1 MANIPISGLPTATT
15 GDPTDVLPVVQSGTT
30 KQITNADL
38 FASATGIPLSTGVT
52 GTLPIANGGTNATTA
67 ADARTS
73 LGAAAS
79 TVQIIAGTGLSGGG
93 PISGNVTLNSTVS
106 GTVTSVASGTGLTG
120 GPITA
125 SGTLS
130 IAATGVS
137 AASYGANNTVPV
149 IAVNPQGQITSAV
162 NTPINSIGL
171 TVGSISSVP
180 TASTDIVN
188 KSYVDSVVNGLTA
201 QLACNYAT
209 TAALTAT
216 YSNGS
221 SGVGATLTATSNG
234 SLSVDGATPSVSQ
247 RILVKDQASTF
258 QNGVYV
264 VTQVGTPGGGGTPF
278 ILTRAPDY
286 DQSSEMAAGDGF
298 YILSGTLN
306 ANTTWV
312 EQTAAP
318 ITVGTTAIVFTQF
331 AASTI
336 KQPYTPNTALYAT
349 SATALAFGVLPTLA
363 GGTGDSNYSN
373 GQLLIGN
380 TTTGSLTKA
389 TLTAGT
395 GITITNAPGSIT
407 INSSGSITYPAA
419 GVVVSTGSGWGTSLS
434 PAPSSALVGISD
446 TQTLT
451 NKRVSPRV
459 VSITSAST
467 ITPDGDGCDQYD
479 VTALA
484 TGVGGSTIAA
494 PSGTP
499 TDGQKLII
507 RIKDNGTAATLAWAT
522 TAGAYRAVGVVLP
535 TATVVSSVFYAG
547 CLWNA
552 QDGYWDVVTT
562 VQQ

>member
-1 MANIPISGLPTATT
+1 MANIPISGLPAIVTS
-15 GDPTDVLPVVQSGTT
+15 GPTDLLPVVQSGTT
-30 KQITNADL
+30 SQITNADF
-38 FASATGIPLSTGVT
+38 FATATGIPLTTAVT

-67 ADARTS
+67 GAALTN
-73 LGAAAS
+73 LGAAAN

-93 PISGNVTLNSTVS
+93 PISGNVTLNSTAT
-106 GTVTSVASGTGLTG
+106 GTVTSVGSGTGLTG
-120 GPITA
+120 GPIT
-125 SGTLS
+125 STGSLS
-130 IAATGVS
+130 IANTTVV
-137 AASYGANNTVPV
+137 AASYGANNIVPV

-162 NTPINSIGL
+162 DTAIDNVGL
-171 TVGSISSVP
+171 TTGTISSVP
-180 TASTDIVN
+180 TAATSLVN
-188 KSYVDSVVNGLTA
+188 KNYVDSAINGLTA
-201 QLACNYAT
+201 QLPCNYAT
-209 TAALTAT
+209 TVALTAT
-216 YSNGS
+216 YANGTL
-221 SGVGATLTATSNG
+221 GVGATLTASSNG
-234 SLSVDGATPSVSQ
+234 ALSIDGSSPSATQ
-247 RILVKDQASTF
+247 RILVKNQASTF
-258 QNGVYV
+258 QNGAYV
-264 VTQVGTPGGGGTPF
+264 VTQVGTAGTPF
-278 ILTRAPDY
+278 ILTRATDY
-286 DQSSEMAAGDGF
+286 DQSAEMAAGDGF
-298 YILSGTLN
+298 YILSGSSN

-312 EQTAAP
+312 QQTAAP
-318 ITVGTTAIVFTQF
+318 ITVGATAITFLQF
-331 AASTI
+331 ATPTV

-434 PAPSSALVGISD
+434 PAPSGALVGTTD

-451 NKRVSPRV
+451 NKRVTPRV
-459 VSITSAST
+459 VSITSAAT

-507 RIKDNGTAATLAWAT
+507 RIKDNGTAATLAWTT

>member
-1 MANIPISGLPTATT
+1 MANIPISGLPAITT
-15 GDPTDVLPVVQSGTT
+15 GNPTDLLPVVQSGATS
-30 KQITNADL
+30 QITNANF
-38 FASATGIPLSTGVT
+38 FATATGIPLTTAVT

-93 PISGNVTLNSTVS
+93 PISGNVTLNSTVN

-130 IAATGVS
+130 IATTGVS

-149 IAVNPQGQITSAV
+149 IAVNPQGQITSAT
-162 NTPINSIGL
+162 NTSIDSVGL
-171 TVGSISSVP
+171 TTGTISSVP
-180 TASTDIVN
+180 TAATSLVN
-188 KSYVDSVVNGLTA
+188 KNYVDSVVNGLTA

-216 YSNGS
+216 YANGTL
-221 SGVGATLTATSNG
+221 GVGATLTASSNG
-234 SLSVDGATPSVSQ
+234 ALSIDSSSPSATQ
-247 RILVKDQASTF
+247 RILVKNQTSTF
-258 QNGVYV
+258 QNGAYV
-264 VTQVGTPGGGGTPF
+264 VTQVGTAGTPF
-278 ILTRAPDY
+278 ILTRATDY
-286 DQSSEMAAGDGF
+286 DQSAEMAAGDGF
-298 YILSGTLN
+298 YILSGSSN

-312 EQTAAP
+312 QQTAAP
-318 ITVGTTAIVFTQF
+318 ITVGTTAITFLQF
-331 AASTI
+331 AAPTV
-336 KQPYTPNTALYAT
+336 KQPYTPNTALYAN
-349 SATALAFGVLPTLA
+349 SATSLVLGTLPTAA
-363 GGTGDSNYSN
+363 GGTGDTNYSN

-380 TTTGSLTKA
+380 TTSGSLTKA

-395 GITITNAPGSIT
+395 GITITNAPGAIT
-407 INSSGSITYPAA
+407 ITNSGSITYPGA
-419 GVVVSTGSGWGTSLS
+419 GVVVSTGSAWGTSLTA
-434 PAPSSALVGISD
+434 PAGALVGTTD

-451 NKRVSPRV
+451 NKRVTPRV
-459 VSITSAST
+459 VSITSSAT
-467 ITPDGDGCDQYD
+467 ITPTGDTADQYE

-484 TGVGGSTIAA
+484 VGATVAA

-507 RIKDNGTAATLAWAT
+507 RLKDNGTAQTLAWT
-522 TAGAYRAVGVVLP
+522 TSSGGYRAIAVVLP
-535 TATVVSSVFYAG
+535 TTTVISSVFYAG
-547 CLWNA
+547 CIYNS
-552 QDGYWDVVTT
+552 QDSFWDVVST